1 MVLRAVMVVP
11 VVTVARAVPRV
22 SARMSLLAVRVVT
35 PVPVVAVAV
44 ARRTARPGPSVVLAV
59 TVARAAPR
67 VPVARAATGAQE
79 AMLGRPL
86 MVVPVVT
93 AVPGVPVTHP

>member
-1 MVLRAVMVVP
+1 VP
-11 VVTVARAVPRV
+11 
-22 SARMSLLAVRVVT
+22 VVT
-35 PVPVVAVAV
+35 PVPVVPVAT

-59 TVARAAPR
+59 TVARPAPR

-93 AVPGVPVTHP
+93 AVPVVPVTHP